1 MAAPLFPSLPTA
13 TTASPRQPL
22 SRPAL
27 AAVVQ
32 TLTDARND
40 LEIQGK
46 LVGRPDVVADLVA
59 AMDRRLA
66 LLESDL
72 ADLDMA
78 SERLAVVDGLV
89 ADALPVKPTSVFSAE
104 ANRAAREQEEL
115 VRQMMQADTAE
126 MARLYPE
133 TVRELSSGY
142 REEF

>member
-1 MAAPLFPSLPTA
+1 MAAPAFKPE
-13 TTASPRQPL
+13 PRKPL

-46 LVGRPDVVADLVA
+46 LVGRPDMVADLVA

-66 LLESDL
+66 LFESDL

-78 SERLAVVDGLV
+78 ADRLAVVDGLV

-126 MARLYPE
+126 MARLYPD